1 MLNTLKYISIF
12 FFAVIIFTG
21 CYSFKGISIPADV
34 KTFYVLP
41 VKMTDFKAPPD
52 SPEKFIDQFRQ
63 KIRNQASRLKWDET
77 NPHIEFDCTI
87 TGFNVTNE
95 GNREGNEV
103 SLNKLT
109 IVMKV
114 DYINNNNDDDNWSK
128 NFSFG
133 IPFDPSQDLQEVQD
147 GYIEDIFDQ
156 IAENIFND
164 AFTNW

>member
-1 MLNTLKYISIF
+1 MLNSFKYFLSF
-12 FFAVIIFTG
+12 VFAVIIFTG

-34 KTFYVLP
+34 NTFYVQQ
-41 VKMTDFKAPPD
+41 VKLTDFKAPPD
-52 SPEKFIDQFRQ
+52 SPERFMDQFRQ
-63 KIRNQASRLKWDET
+63 KVRSQSSLTWDDT

-109 IVMKV
+109 IVLKV
-114 DYINNNNDDDNWSK
+114 NYINNNNEDDNWSK

-133 IPFDPSQDLQEVQD
+133 IPFDPTQDLQEVQD
-147 GYIEDIFDQ
+147 GYIEDIFEQ
-156 IAENIFND
+156 ISENIFND

>member
-1 MLNTLKYISIF
+1 MFNRLKYISYF
-12 FFAVIIFTG
+12 IFTVVIFIG

-34 KTFYVLP
+34 KTFYVQK
-41 VKMTDFKAPPD
+41 VKLTDFKAPPD
-52 SPEKFIDQFRQ
+52 TPELFMDQFRQ
-63 KIRNQASRLKWDET
+63 KVRSQSSLTWNDT
-77 NPHIEFDCTI
+77 DPHIEFDCTI
-87 TGFNVTNE
+87 TGFNVSNE
-95 GNREGNEV
+95 GNRSGNEV

-109 IVMKV
+109 ITISVN
-114 DYINNNNDDDNWSK
+114 YINNNNEDDNWKK

-156 IAENIFND
+156 IAENVFND